1 MARILVPFDGSAAAE
16 YALDVAC
23 TMAAIDGDEVC
34 AVYVIR
40 VPPQLPIS
48 AHLPAEQARAEQLFE
63 RAHAVADRYQAALT
77 TMTVEARH
85 LGPAIVEAAQ
95 GCDCI
100 MVGQR
105 PRRWFVRRWLGS
117 RTLRYIVAHA
127 ACQVLVGYAPPAG
140 APAATQQF
148 LLVHRAAGNH
158 AADNVLRLP
167 EHRRPAAGSER
178 GSFGGA

>member
-48 AHLPAEQARAEQLFE
+48 AHLATEHARAEQVFE
-63 RAHAVADRYQAALT
+63 RANAIADRYQAALA

-85 LGPAIVEAAQ
+85 LGPAIVEVAQ
-95 GCDCI
+95 GCECI
-100 MVGQR
+100 IFGQR
-105 PRRWFVRRWLGS
+105 ARRRLFRRWLGS
-117 RTLRYIVAHA
+117 RTLRYLVAHA
-127 ACQVLVGYAPPAG
+127 SCQVLVGYTPPAG

-148 LLVHRAAGNH
+148 LLVDGAAREHAAGH
-158 AADNVLRLP
+158 VLRLQ
-167 EHRRPAAGSER
+167 EHHRPAAGSEHR
-178 GSFGGA
+178 

>member
-1 MARILVPFDGSAAAE
+1 MAQILVPFDGSAAGE

-48 AHLPAEQARAEQLFE
+48 AHLPTEHARAEQLFE
-63 RAHAVADRYQAALT
+63 RAHAIADRYQASLT
-77 TMTVEARH
+77 TMMVEARH

-100 MVGQR
+100 MIGQR
-105 PRRWFVRRWLGS
+105 PRRRFVRR
-117 RTLRYIVAHA
+117 
-127 ACQVLVGYAPPAG
+127 
-140 APAATQQF
+140 F
-148 LLVHRAAGNH
+148 LFGRA
-158 AADNVLRLP
+158 L
-167 EHRRPAAGSER
+167 
-178 GSFGGA
+178 

>member
-1 MARILVPFDGSAAAE
+1 MARILVPFDGSAAAA
-16 YALDVAC
+16 YVLDMAC

-48 AHLPAEQARAEQLFE
+48 AHLPAEHARAGQLFE
-63 RAHAVADRYQAALT
+63 RAHAIADRCQAALT

-95 GCDCI
+95 GCECI
-100 MVGQR
+100 IFGQR
-105 PRRWFVRRWLGS
+105 ARRRFVRRFLGS

-127 ACQVLVGYAPPAG
+127 PCQVLVGYGPSAG
-140 APAATQQF
+140 APSATQQF
-148 LLVHRAAGNH
+148 LLVHGAPREQTAG
-158 AADNVLRLP
+158 NVLRLP
-167 EHRRPAAGSER
+167 EHRRPAAGSEHH
-178 GSFGGA
+178 

>member
-1 MARILVPFDGSAAAE
+1 MARILVPFDGSAAGE

-48 AHLPAEQARAEQLFE
+48 ADLAAEQARAEQLFE
-63 RAHAVADRYQAALT
+63 RAHAIADRYQAALT
-77 TMTVEARH
+77 TMVVEARH

-95 GCDCI
+95 GCECMI
-100 MVGQR
+100 FGQR
-105 PRRWFVRRWLGS
+105 ARRRLFRRLLGS

-127 ACQVLVGYAPPAG
+127 PCQVLVSYAPSAG
-140 APAATQQF
+140 VPSATHQF
-148 LLVHRAAGNH
+148 LLVHGAARDHAAGN
-158 AADNVLRLP
+158 VLDHVTFTGSGRGY
-167 EHRRPAAGSER
+167 AG
-178 GSFGGA
+178 

>member
-1 MARILVPFDGSAAAE
+1 MARILVPFGGSAAGE

-34 AVYVIR
+34 AVYVIC
-40 VPPQLPIS
+40 VPSQLPIS
-48 AHLPAEQARAEQLFE
+48 AHLPAEHARAEQLFE
-63 RAHAVADRYQAALT
+63 RAHAIADRCQAALT

-100 MVGQR
+100 MIGQR
-105 PRRWFVRRWLGS
+105 ARRRFVRCLRFG

-127 ACQVLVGYAPPAG
+127 PCQVLVGYTPSTG

-148 LLVHRAAGNH
+148 LLVHGTARDHAAGH
-158 AADNVLRLP
+158 VLRLQ
-167 EHRRPAAGSER
+167 EHHRPAAGSEHH
-178 GSFGGA
+178 

>member
-1 MARILVPFDGSAAAE
+1 MARILVPFDGSAAGE

-48 AHLPAEQARAEQLFE
+48 AHLPAEHARAEQRFE
-63 RAHAVADRYQAALT
+63 RAHAIADRSQAALT
-77 TMTVEARH
+77 TLVVEARH

-95 GCDCI
+95 GCECI
-100 MVGQR
+100 IFG
-105 PRRWFVRRWLGS
+105 RRARRRFFRRWLGS

-127 ACQVLVGYAPPAG
+127 PCQVLVGYTPSVG
-140 APAATQQF
+140 APTATQQF
-148 LLVHRAAGNH
+148 LLVHGAARDP
-158 AADNVLRLP
+158 AADNVLRLQ
-167 EHRRPAAGSER
+167 EHRRPAAGSEHR
-178 GSFGGA
+178 